1 MRIIV
6 DKLKVDGG
14 SDKMV
19 FEISDE
25 MLLKLG
31 KKYFEL
37 ATKGEKK
44 DTTENDGENRYYLTD
59 EDMMVCARKLKVFC
73 REQGN
78 CKGCPFVIEPTGSI
92 YGCKIGCRSN
102 NGKFYTPDNWEV

>member
-6 DKLKVDGG
+6 DKLEEHGG
-14 SDKMV
+14 SDRMV
-19 FEISDE
+19 VDIPDDQ
-25 MLLKLG
+25 LLKLG

-37 ATKGEKK
+37 ASK
-44 DTTENDGENRYYLTD
+44 DEIKENPYYLTD
-59 EDMMVCARKLKVFC
+59 EDMMVCARKLKTFC
-73 REQGN
+73 RDKGN
-78 CKGCPFVIEPTGSI
+78 CKGCPFVIESTGSI